1 VTGSRKASAPAPGE
15 NREERRRAIE
25 ARARAET
32 LVRDELARRGPL
44 RREVAALEA
53 AAGRARRLAA
63 ALAGG
68 WLWGLL
74 AGDWRIGDV
83 GRRSATERRGAGL
96 RRERFRLMRRRRA
109 LERGPREPL
118 RAVAARARR
127 AAGGT
132 AGNGRKGRRASA
144 RSGGSPPGGHRPGF
158 CIRVAARDWEAA
170 ERGGDAALARS
181 LARALGERGQRALVQ
196 VEADAEDAA
205 GEGFDVLLALRGR
218 PLPAPDPSRLNLIWL
233 ISHPEEAS
241 VAELNR
247 YDRVLVA
254 SRSHAERLREQIEP
268 PVEPL
273 LQFTDPALFHPAPDA
288 AAKHELAF
296 VGNWRGVYRRIV
308 WDAIE
313 AGRPPALYGEGWDL
327 LAPEH
332 AVAERVPHAELGRLY
347 SSCEILLCDHWDDM
361 RRHGFVSNRVFDAL
375 ACGTFVLADDNPALA
390 AELPG
395 AVPTYSSPDELGELI
410 DRYLADP
417 EARRKMVERGRALVL
432 AEHTAERRAEQLI
445 AIVAATAR
453 ECSRPELAHL
463 RAASTR
469 EALPLAPRNSP

>member
-1 VTGSRKASAPAPGE
+1 VDR
-15 NREERRRAIE
+15 REIE
-25 ARARAET
+25 ARARAEA
-32 LVRDELARRGPL
+32 LVRDELSRREPL

-53 AAGRARRLAA
+53 RAGPGRRLAA
-63 ALAGG
+63 ALAGSR
-68 WLWGLL
+68 LWSLL
-74 AGDWRIGDV
+74 AGDRRMS
-83 GRRSATERRGAGL
+83 GRRGTGVERRGAEL
-96 RRERFRLMRRRRA
+96 RRERFRLMRRRRV
-109 LERGPREPL
+109 LERRGPG
-118 RAVAARARR
+118 ARPRSGRRQTRR
-127 AAGGT
+127 AAP
-132 AGNGRKGRRASA
+132 RAD
-144 RSGGSPPGGHRPGF
+144 GHGLAF
-158 CIRVAARDWEAA
+158 CIRIAARDWEAA

-181 LARALGERGQRALVQ
+181 LARTLGERGHRAVVQ
-196 VEADAEDAA
+196 VEADTEDGA
-205 GEGFDVLLALRGR
+205 GEGLDVLLALRGR
-218 PLPAPDPSRLNLIWL
+218 PLPEPDPGRLNLIWL

-241 VAELNR
+241 VEELNC

-254 SRSHAERLREQIEP
+254 SRSHAERLREEVEP

-288 AAKHELAF
+288 APRHELAF

-390 AELPG
+390 EELPG
-395 AVPTYSSPDELGELI
+395 AVPTYSSADELGELI
-410 DRYLADP
+410 ERYLGDP
-417 EARRKMVERGRALVL
+417 QARQRMIERGRALVL
-432 AEHTAERRAEQLI
+432 AEHTAERRAEQLSAI
-445 AIVAATAR
+445 AATTAR
-453 ECSRPELAHL
+453 ECLRPELAHL
-463 RAASTR
+463 REASTR
-469 EALPLAPRNSP
+469 EALPLAPRNLP